1 MRALYAHA
9 GSLLRRVRPEAL
21 QGRAVSEVA
30 NTLDAVRVLVRR
42 YVVMSDEQAIAQAN
56 VDLP

>member
-1 MRALYAHA
+1 M
-9 GSLLRRVRPEAL
+9 
-21 QGRAVSEVA
+21 SEVA